1 MKNVFFILFFSVSQT
16 INAAEADNFTAR
28 IKNVKEVKN
37 ELNSLANKHLKA
49 ALARANQNPGCN
61 EERLYDELKKDF
73 SNHTKGQ
80 FTINI
85 LKNNVLPTT
94 VLPIQN
100 TIYKNWK
107 PIDGVAMGIKSKFV
121 GKLSLSPL
129 IKVQDQ
135 IIGVDKL
142 EHMFGM
148 GWKYYQDYYEDKES
162 LYSTLKKGALK
173 EKFILGGTIYVTGVF
188 SYADLS
194 ANFNGM
200 RFWNNIL
207 GKSDDVLGVEFNIP
221 PYVLCQNNQWIANDD
236 SPIDFSH
243 YIDASMDESVNCSKF
258 ARRKTMAKMDHIVHQ
273 LGKKIGENFCEF
285 EKEKLNALKIKYAN
299 RNIYTALIN
308 FWGIGQFSY
317 KDDI

>member
-1 MKNVFFILFFSVSQT
+1 MKNVFMISLFLISQA

-37 ELNSLANKHLKA
+37 ELNSLARRHLN
-49 ALARANQNPGCN
+49 LSLNRANQESGCN
-61 EERLYDELKKDF
+61 EERLYDELKKEF

-80 FTINI
+80 FAINI
-85 LKNNVLPTT
+85 LKNNAIPTT

-129 IKVQDQ
+129 IKVQNQ

-148 GWKYYQDYYEDKES
+148 GWKYFQDYYQEHQS
-162 LYSTLKKGALK
+162 LYSTLKKGAIK

-188 SYADLS
+188 SYADLA

-207 GKSDDVLGVEFNIP
+207 GKDDDVLGDQFNIA
-221 PYVLCQNNQWIANDD
+221 PYILCQNNKWIENPE

-258 ARRKTMAKMDHIVHQ
+258 ARQKTMAKMDYTVHQ

-285 EKEKLNALKIKYAN
+285 EKEKLNALKIKYQN
-299 RNIYTALIN
+299 RQIDTALIN